1 MCIWGN
7 KYSESCMFLLLK
19 GQQVSD
25 MYKELKEW
33 NSSIEVWIYIV
44 KILFMGE
51 ILHQHLYKRSS
62 SLLPPTH
69 GVCIIL
75 APYRSLEVLRVGEK
89 HKTFALVS
97 HYEHPMYIH

>member
-1 MCIWGN
+1 MKFIYRG
-7 KYSESCMFLLLK
+7 L
-19 GQQVSD
+19 D
-25 MYKELKEW
+25 
-33 NSSIEVWIYIV
+33 IYIV

-69 GVCIIL
+69 GVCRIL

-97 HYEHPMYIH
+97 HYEHPINVYSLILVVDMIIQSMDVSIKFVIEILCV